1 MVKIAIDTP
10 EKVENLARW
19 GVAVINRCG
28 KISLEL
34 NKNEVGNFDFIIWE
48 KDGEHAFTYTSSLL
62 IRYGYRVFFAKG
74 TTCNIKITKRED
86 LVMFEAILNCGDI
99 KVD

>member
-48 KDGEHAFTYTSSLL
+48 KDGEHAKSYLNIDL
-62 IRYGYRVFFAKG
+62 DRVFDLLDIIGATLKG
-74 TTCNIKITKRED
+74 VKD
-86 LVMFEAILNCGDI
+86 
-99 KVD
+99 